1 MITRCGIALGSN
13 LNSPHLQIIE
23 GIRLLRQI
31 AEPEQAFLE
40 ASIYRTA
47 PLDCPDGSPEF
58 LNTVV
63 EIGWA
68 GTPHQLL
75 AATRQIELD
84 SGRNQGSVRNAPRTL
99 DLDLIYCG
107 DLVIDEPDLQVPH
120 PRATARKFVLVPLA
134 EIRPKLILPGQSRS
148 ITELLARLPEQP
160 GETVIPL

>member
-13 LNSPHLQIIE
+13 LNSPHSQILE
-23 GIRLLRQI
+23 GVRLLRQI

-68 GTPHQLL
+68 GTPRQLL
-75 AATRQIELD
+75 EITRQIEVD
-84 SGRNQGSVRNAPRTL
+84 AGRRRSGVRNAPRTL

-107 DLVIDEPDLQVPH
+107 NLVIDEPDLQIPH
-120 PRATARKFVLVPLA
+120 PRAMERRFVLVPLA
-134 EIRPKLILPGQSRS
+134 EIRPALILPGQGLSVA
-148 ITELLARLPEQP
+148 ELLARLPEQP
-160 GETVIPL
+160 SESVIPL